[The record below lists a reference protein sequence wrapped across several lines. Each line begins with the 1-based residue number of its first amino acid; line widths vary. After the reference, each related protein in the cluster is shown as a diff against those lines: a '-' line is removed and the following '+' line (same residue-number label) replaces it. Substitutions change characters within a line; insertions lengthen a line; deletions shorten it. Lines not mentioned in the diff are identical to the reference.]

1 MRFFHTYPLT
11 IIVAGTALS
20 FGWMAVS
27 SALSPVSSYLAW
39 GSIANLSNSDNPS
52 DAAVIAVSGDT
63 IHVVWVE
70 TVAGQPQIYY
80 VYKVGDGSW
89 SEPTRLEAGTQPDLA
104 VGPDGTVD
112 LVWLDENES
121 GAGFKASFVRYRRWS
136 PTLNTWLDAANVAV
150 GGLGTLQ
157 SPALVVGSGGVT
169 HVVWVDSVGG
179 TPRIRYR
186 HRSALGWSS
195 PENVAS
201 GVNPAINVDPAG
213 RLHVVWV
220 GLSLLSK
227 SHDIYYRWRD
237 PNGRWSLTYVLS
249 NNDATDSLEP
259 AAAIDQDGVLHV
271 AWQEPAGDNTSTIL
285 YRSGHE
291 ASWPSGPELA
301 AALTG
306 RAEAPAIIVDG
317 HRVVHLVFAG
327 PNGIQHRV
335 REPATRTWYTGEAV
349 AVDQPAATAPHLT
362 IGVGDTLHAVW
373 AALGLEGWTDI
384 YYRSTAPD
392 VTLTETPAYT
402 PTRTAT
408 TTPTVTLIATG
419 TPTVTLTPPATRT
432 STPTQTAAPALT
444 PTATGT
450 LSPEPTTTSPFTA
463 YLPLVLHG
471 PANIQTG
478 LESNSASRRQKA
490 ASRSSNCLDRV
501 FCLCDV
507 NRVECSALPTRKP
520 SAQLG
525 SFHLPSRSSGSETW
539 HRCISRGAYATR
551 TSL

>member
-52 DAAVIAVSGDT
+52 DTAAIAVSGDT

-80 VYKVGDGSW
+80 MYKVGDGSW

-136 PTLNTWLDAANVAV
+136 PALNTWLDAANVAV
-150 GGLGTLQ
+150 GGLSTLQ
-157 SPALVVGSGGVT
+157 SPVLAVGPGGVT
-169 HVVWVDSVGG
+169 HVVWVDLVGG

-186 HRSALGWSS
+186 RRLASAWGS

-201 GVNPAINVDPAG
+201 GVDPDISADSSG
-213 RLHVVWV
+213 NLHVVWT

-227 SHDIYYRWRD
+227 SHDIYYRWKA
-237 PNGRWSLTYVLS
+237 PHGNWSLTFVLS
-249 NNDATDSLEP
+249 DNETADSLEP
-259 AAAIDQDGVLHV
+259 ATAVDQNGVLHV
-271 AWQEPAGDNTSTIL
+271 VWQEHAGDTSTIL

-301 AALTG
+301 AILTG
-306 RAEAPAIIVDG
+306 YAEVPALIVDG
-317 HRVVHLVFAG
+317 HRVVHLVFADS
-327 PNGIQHRV
+327 NGIRHRV
-335 REPATRTWYTGEAV
+335 RDPATRTWYTGEAV
-349 AVDQPAATAPHLT
+349 AVDQPAATSPDLA
-362 IGVGDTLHAVW
+362 IGGDNTLHAVW
-373 AALGLEGWTDI
+373 AALGLEGWTDV

-392 VTLTETPAYT
+392 VSLTETPAYT

-419 TPTVTLTPPATRT
+419 TPTVTLTPPATWMP
-432 STPTQTAAPALT
+432 TPIQTAAPALT

-450 LSPEPTTTSPFTA
+450 LMPEPTTTPPFTA
-463 YLPLVLHG
+463 YLPLVLRS
-471 PANIQTG
+471 PANVQTG
-478 LESNSASRRQKA
+478 LGTDFESDRQKT

-501 FCLCDV
+501 SCLCDV
-507 NRVECSALPTRKP
+507 NRVECSALLAGEPR
-520 SAQLG
+520 AQLG
-525 SFHLPSRSSGSETW
+525 FFHLPSRSSGSGTW
-539 HRCISRGAYATR
+539 YRCISRGAYATR
-551 TSL
+551 ASL